1 MFSKITR
8 SKVKPSDSNVDSGA
22 AKIEAFQMVPIF
34 YREMLLDWPPGVAKM
49 RLRQSLSV
57 GGYDV
62 RGFIVLLGC
71 VSTSAWL
78 MATPEKTCH
87 LNRKC
92 VCVCVPTSVWVRVAW
107 GTKIEGAREGV
118 EDTHTHMCAECVWV
132 RVCVARERK
141 RSLIQMLR
149 SHHRE
154 TYIPPRNFHSLS
166 LSHFFILLLRVRFFW
181 EKWLGA

>member
-1 MFSKITR
+1 MQTKLAKSGTRLMFSKITR

-71 VSTSAWL
+71 VSTSA
-78 MATPEKTCH
+78 
-87 LNRKC
+87 
-92 VCVCVPTSVWVRVAW
+92 
-107 GTKIEGAREGV
+107 
-118 EDTHTHMCAECVWV
+118 
-132 RVCVARERK
+132 
-141 RSLIQMLR
+141 
-149 SHHRE
+149 
-154 TYIPPRNFHSLS
+154 
-166 LSHFFILLLRVRFFW
+166 
-181 EKWLGA
+181 